1 MQVLTNIINSQCNV
15 WQREGNDVI
24 LFQPGS
30 LSLSAYA
37 DENYLGIPF
46 IEDLHKASLFSLA
59 TILSVGVFLSQ
70 SPTIWCDKVS
80 SLAIASNPVFHAR
93 TKHIE
98 V

>member
-1 MQVLTNIINSQCNV
+1 MMSSSFNLGLYPYLHMSMKI
-15 WQREGNDVI
+15 G
-24 LFQPGS
+24 
-30 LSLSAYA
+30 
-37 DENYLGIPF
+37 LGIPF